1 MSVRSEVFKWLENHP
16 DQAIKK
22 GFDSNTELNKAF
34 PDQNIKL
41 LSKYKIQYNEEKK
54 REIPIKTKKQKPP
67 IEPKPKPEIK
77 ITPQKESIKININFT
92 DFLKKVIKK
101 NKKTILLCAV
111 GILLLLPLFLKFKSI
126 RNSHKK

>member
-1 MSVRSEVFKWLENHP
+1 MSIRSEVFKWLEQHP

-54 REIPIKTKKQKPP
+54 REIPNKTKKQKPI
-67 IEPKPKPEIK
+67 IEPKPEIK
-77 ITPQKESIKININFT
+77 NAHQKESVKINIIFT

-111 GILLLLPLFLKFKSI
+111 GMLLLIPLFLKFKSI
-126 RNSHKK
+126 INPHKK